1 MLNVMIQQ
9 SMKFVLT
16 ASNPMD
22 LGTQLHFFFLTNL
35 EATSTNIGM
44 Q

>member
-1 MLNVMIQQ
+1 MLNVMVQQ

-22 LGTQLHFFFLTNL
+22 LSTQLHFFP
-35 EATSTNIGM
+35 
-44 Q
+44 